1 MEKLQ
6 EKIGIS
12 VDEILNTEKLI
23 GDELRQIIYEFKEEK
38 KKTGFSFGTLCI
50 IHYKEHTDFF
60 NEEIYLV
67 AAAIELIILS
77 SDIIDDLQDQDTD
90 YIWTK
95 APALSLN
102 AVLAMLKIASK
113 VISNSTFK
121 HRSLALKIVDEYIL
135 LSINGQQLDLL
146 NACQDESSYLNMI
159 EQKSGSLTAMSCLV
173 GFGLASGTIS
183 TQVEKYAKAI
193 GVIQQIKND
202 FKDLTKWSSKNDL
215 INRKY
220 SLPIIYLL
228 SQNDENSA
236 KIKKYYNKEA
246 GINILDKPTIENIL
260 LSKTSVYIL
269 AIKNIYKNKS
279 LPIIKSLISSEESKS
294 YLINL
299 MK

>member
-1 MEKLQ
+1 MEKSQ
-6 EKIGIS
+6 KKIEIS
-12 VDEILNTEKLI
+12 MDEIVNTEKLI
-23 GDELRQIIYEFKEEK
+23 GGELRKVIYEFKEEK
-38 KKTGFSFGTLCI
+38 KKTGFPFGTLCI
-50 IHYKEHTDFF
+50 IHYKEHTDSF

-67 AAAIELIILS
+67 AAAIELLILS
-77 SDIIDDLQDQDTD
+77 SDILDDLQDKDTD

-102 AVLAMLKIASK
+102 AVLAMLAIASK

-121 HRSLALKIVDEYIL
+121 HRSLALKIVNDYIL

-173 GFGLASGTIS
+173 GFGLATGKIS
-183 TQVEKYAKAI
+183 MQVEKYAKAI

-202 FKDLTKWSSKNDL
+202 FKDVTKWSSKNDL
-215 INRKY
+215 LNRKY

-228 SQNDENSA
+228 SQNDENSV

-246 GINILDKPTIENIL
+246 GINILDKPTLENVL
-260 LSKTSVYIL
+260 LSKASIYIL